1 MVTLI
6 DFLAPAERDYV
17 LQLADCWNERIETWT
32 YTTDGEYCESHTVPG
47 YYVRLGPAL
56 TNDGLRGMVDVRNR
70 RVGTTRATS
79 LVGLEFLYLVRMGL
93 RRADDPGIVATVG
106 LIDEL
111 LKVDTPSGC
120 CYRRYNGD
128 GYGEHEDGSPY
139 DGTGVGRLWPLLSGE
154 RGHYALLA
162 GDDPQPYLDAMNRMT
177 GPGGLIPEQ
186 IWDTDPIPERGLFPG
201 KPSGSAMP
209 LVWAHAEFLKLL
221 AAKSTGRPVEMFDGV
236 LERWNRQRPQ
246 AATWS
251 WRQDS
256 RFRVCPAGRALR
268 FEAGA
273 PFAFTYALDGASDA
287 VLASEPTQFGLQG
300 VTLSP
305 EALGRAKTLRFRL
318 SIKDGAEI
326 ADEIGIGD

>member
-1 MVTLI
+1 MVSLTN
-6 DFLAPAERDYV
+6 FLAPAEREYV

-32 YTTDGEYCESHTVPG
+32 YTTNGEYCESHKVPG

-56 TNDGLRGMVDVRNR
+56 SDDGLRGMVDVRNR
-70 RVGTTRATS
+70 REGATKATS

-93 RRADDPGIVATVG
+93 RRADDPGIVATVE
-106 LIDEL
+106 LIDSL
-111 LKVDTPSGC
+111 LKVETPSGP

-128 GYGEHEDGSPY
+128 GYGEHENGSPY
-139 DGTGVGRLWPLLSGE
+139 DGTGVGRLWPLLTGE

-162 GDDPQPYLDAMNRMT
+162 GEDPQPYLDAMNRMT

-221 AAKSTGRPVEMFDGV
+221 AAKSNGRPVEMFDAV
-236 LERWNRQRPQ
+236 LERWNRQRPKAQ
-246 AATWS
+246 VWF

-256 RFRVCPAGRALR
+256 RFRVAPAGRALR

-273 PFAFTYALDGASDA
+273 PFAFAYALGGAA
-287 VLASEPTQFGLQG
+287 EITVASEPTQFGLHG
-300 VTLSP
+300 VTLAP
-305 EALGRAKTLRFRL
+305 ETLGEARRLTFRL
-318 SIKDGAEI
+318 SVKDAPDI
-326 ADEIGIGD
+326 ADEISIGD